1 MGLTVI
7 VLLFLNIFNYILTL
21 LNLGN
26 FEEANPQITVIFETQ
41 STKYMLNIVVD
52 DYTYSTLTSATTTIP
67 TISTS
72 ITTDATSDTK
82 TASPKA
88 VKDYVDSAIL
98 GLLGGES

>member
-1 MGLTVI
+1 MI
-7 VLLFLNIFNYILTL
+7 PLLFLLNILDYMLTL
-21 LNLGN
+21 VNLNN

-52 DYTYSTLTSATTTIP
+52 DYTYSTLTSTTTTIP

-88 VKDYVDSAIL
+88 VKDYVDSVIL